1 MGNLFQNDKEFKQ
14 AIGSFI
20 IAFSELEFGLAFLC
34 SMTEFD
40 IRKKDDYVI
49 KYIGFTF
56 EKKVEHLTNFINEH
70 LEEVQPIWAKL
81 KTEIGVLN
89 RERRFLVHGF
99 MDYYLP
105 NETITTHIKEQGKV
119 TTKNQTLEE
128 IKDYTN
134 RLYHLNT
141 GKNGINGE
149 FHTLFTKTRINKWN
163 ELVND
168 NNKIIYKINNIIVSD
183 WKGSEKS

>member
-1 MGNLFQNDKEFKQ
+1 MKTILKNDQEFKH

-40 IRKKDDYVI
+40 IRRKDE
-49 KYIGFTF
+49 YIVKFIGYTF
-56 EKKVEHLTNFINEH
+56 EKKLEHLSNFISEQ
-70 LEEVQPIWAKL
+70 LTELQPIWEDL
-81 KTEIGVLN
+81 KIEIGVLN

-99 MDYYLP
+99 MSYGLP
-105 NETITTHIKEQGKV
+105 KETITTHIKEGKKI
-119 TTKNQTLEE
+119 TSKTHTIKE
-128 IKDYTN
+128 IKDFTD

-168 NNKIIYKINNIIVSD
+168 DNKIIYKINNIIVSD
-183 WKGSEKS
+183 WKGLNKK